1 MRITMTKFVHKRVV
15 FSHCDIGVS
24 SQLEEFLRGDVSLF
38 NNLIPYCTIRS
49 ASFFICPISA
59 AGGTWLNQSL
69 PPPRRSEVSIL
80 PSQICRSIQVMT
92 SLQALNLE
100 LQHLG
105 PWQVERF
112 CQWIVNLPISVL
124 YLRVNGTFL
133 IIKSILKQCSRL
145 EALHIS
151 RVVRSDNFNNIM
163 AEVGSP
169 GEIQRLAI
177 VLAVDLHTTGVR
189 VPSFRCDLI
198 RNITNKFENLTEL
211 ILHEATYD
219 YEPFV
224 FTPPT
229 GQLIRAAFWTALD
242 AVIEKLQSL
251 KNLKRLAITIWRK
264 VVRSLYPRLSLNR
277 MERKNQQFYEAC
289 ISAIG
294 RKISWLDQI
303 AIITEFPIYYDG
315 HRMDPDNIEVS
326 RKSLHRDHDCFP
338 ATVTKGY

>member
-1 MRITMTKFVHKRVV
+1 
-15 FSHCDIGVS
+15 
-24 SQLEEFLRGDVSLF
+24 
-38 NNLIPYCTIRS
+38 
-49 ASFFICPISA
+49 
-59 AGGTWLNQSL
+59 
-69 PPPRRSEVSIL
+69 
-80 PSQICRSIQVMT
+80 MT

-169 GEIQRLAI
+169 GNIQRLAI
-177 VLAVDLHTTGVR
+177 VLAVDLHTAGVR

-219 YEPFV
+219 YEPFD
-224 FTPPT
+224 FTHPT
-229 GQLIRAAFWTALD
+229 GQGLRAAFVSVA
-242 AVIEKLQSL
+242 QNN
-251 KNLKRLAITIWRK
+251 NL
-264 VVRSLYPRLSLNR
+264 
-277 MERKNQQFYEAC
+277 
-289 ISAIG
+289 
-294 RKISWLDQI
+294 ISWPCSADQL
-303 AIITEFPIYYDG
+303 Y
-315 HRMDPDNIEVS
+315 
-326 RKSLHRDHDCFP
+326 
-338 ATVTKGY
+338 